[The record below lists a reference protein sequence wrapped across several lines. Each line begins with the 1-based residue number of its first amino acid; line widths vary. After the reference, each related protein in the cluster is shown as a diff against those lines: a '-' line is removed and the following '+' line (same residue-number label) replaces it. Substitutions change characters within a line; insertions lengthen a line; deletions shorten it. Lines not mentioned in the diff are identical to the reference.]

1 MKFIMKE
8 GVVNV
13 LNERE
18 QIKEILQNECDIRNL
33 DIEVDNNLVD
43 IIIAIIDDSEL
54 YYQLLNLDIEL

>member
-54 YYQLLNLDIEL
+54 YYQLLNLDIE

>member
-1 MKFIMKE
+1 MKFIMEE

-13 LNERE
+13 LRE

-54 YYQLLNLDIEL
+54 YYQLLNLDIE

>member
-33 DIEVDNNLVD
+33 DIEVDDDLVE
-43 IIIAIIDDSEL
+43 IVIAIIDDSEL
-54 YYQLLNLDIEL
+54 YYQLLNLDIE